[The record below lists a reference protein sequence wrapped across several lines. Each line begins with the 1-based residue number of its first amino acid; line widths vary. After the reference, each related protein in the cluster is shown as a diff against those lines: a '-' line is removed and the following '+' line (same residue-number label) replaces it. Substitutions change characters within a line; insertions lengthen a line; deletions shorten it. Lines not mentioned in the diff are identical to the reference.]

1 MSEAFLGLAKKDP
14 ATVKSIIK
22 SYIKELNKSVKSGGL
37 SPNTIPNKIKPIKA
51 LLTVNDA
58 DISWKLINKM
68 FPRERTSQD
77 RAYTREEIQNMLEQ
91 CSSLTD
97 KMISMRSPTP

>member
-68 FPRERTSQD
+68 FPRERG
-77 RAYTREEIQNMLEQ
+77 RAKTGHTPEKRSRTCWSSAQALQTR
-91 CSSLTD
+91 
-97 KMISMRSPTP
+97 